1 MKLRLF
7 QVDAFTDQ
15 IFAGNPA
22 AVCPLDEWLSDAL
35 MQKIAMENNLS
46 ETAFFVKNGN
56 VYEIRWFT
64 PTTEVDL
71 CGHAT
76 LASAHVLF
84 QHLGYKEEVI
94 YLKSRSGD
102 LQVMQRDRQ
111 LILDFPAGFYE
122 SIPIPS
128 KLGEALGHEPVETG
142 CALDFVMAVFENED
156 IIQQMKP
163 DFRKLTQLPY
173 RAFIVTA
180 KGTKADFVSRMFA
193 PALGISEDPVTGSA
207 HSVLTPFWSSRLG
220 KIHLLAH
227 QISERGGVLHCKM
240 SGDRVE
246 IGGQA
251 VTYLEGEI
259 TI

>member
-1 MKLRLF
+1 MKLKIF
-7 QVDAFTDQ
+7 QVDAFTDR
-15 IFAGNPA
+15 IFQGNPA
-22 AVCPLDEWLSDAL
+22 AVCPLDEWLSDNL

-76 LASAHVLF
+76 LASAHVLYH
-84 QHLGYKEEVI
+84 HLGYSGEII
-94 YLKSRSGD
+94 YMTSKSGD
-102 LQVMQRDRQ
+102 LRVMRQ
-111 LILDFPAGFYE
+111 DNLLVLDFPAGFSE
-122 SIPIPS
+122 SISVPS
-128 KLGEALGHEPVETG
+128 KLAGALGAEPTETG
-142 CALDFVMAVFENED
+142 CALDFLMAVFENED
-156 IIQQMKP
+156 IIRTMKP
-163 DFRKLTQLPY
+163 DFQKLSLLPY

-180 KGTKADFVSRMFA
+180 KGNRADFVSRMFA
-193 PALGISEDPVTGSA
+193 PALGINEDPVTGSA
-207 HSVLTPFWSSRLG
+207 HSVLTPFWSHKLG
-220 KIHLLAH
+220 KVHLLAH

-259 TI
+259 EI